1 MKRLVSNMLINKIL
15 RDEESKK
22 RGERIKV
29 ISIVDNTVIFKW
41 SEYVE
46 DSINIYEL
54 MAKAKE
60 WLYQNRNSVRI
71 TSTKNAIGTWDIQID
86 AGDVREFTADT
97 EEEAVFK
104 ACQHIIDLD
113 GRGL

>member
-1 MKRLVSNMLINKIL
+1 MKKLISNVLINKIL

-29 ISIVDNTVIFKW
+29 VSIVDNTVIYKW

-60 WLYQNRNSVRI
+60 WLYENMLQL
-71 TSTKNAIGTWDIQID
+71 TSTKLSSGSWSIQIND
-86 AGDVREFTADT
+86 GDFREFNADT

-104 ACQHIIDLD
+104 ACQYIIDLD
-113 GRGL
+113 KRG